1 MEPSAENEAPAEPA
15 KIWIPSYS
23 VSSQGTSPL
32 VKPQELEEEVE
43 PIVNAAEVP
52 EESAVP
58 PVEESVPET
67 KVEEEPQTE
76 VKVEEEPQTE
86 VLADAAPEPEA
97 ATHPEVVI
105 EEAPATE
112 ATEVEEESVVE
123 PPPRILTPDGELDT
137 QTEPEEPAAIAVS
150 SILSIMH

>member
-1 MEPSAENEAPAEPA
+1 MEPSAEVEAPAEPA

-43 PIVNAAEVP
+43 PIVNVAEAP

-67 KVEEEPQTE
+67 KVEEEHEIE
-76 VKVEEEPQTE
+76 VKIEEQPQTE
-86 VLADAAPEPEA
+86 VLADAAPEPEV

-105 EEAPATE
+105 EETPATE
-112 ATEVEEESVVE
+112 ATEVEEEPVVE

-137 QTEPEEPAAIAVS
+137 QTEPEEAVAVPVS
-150 SILSIMH
+150 TTPSLLY